1 MKKQLKKAAAA
12 LLVGASLFAFQG
24 EAFASVHNVNKGD
37 TLWKISSQY
46 GVPIS
51 EVMMLNKLNSH
62 LIYPGQSIKLP
73 ATITQ
78 AEKNLLAQLVHAE
91 AKGEPYAGKV
101 AVATV
106 VLNRV
111 DSPDFPDSIK
121 EVIYQ
126 ISNGYYAFTPVA
138 NGEINR
144 PANSEAMKAVNEAL
158 GFRGKGKG
166 SLFFYNPQTST
177 SKWILSREVTT
188 VIGKHRFA
196 K

>member
-1 MKKQLKKAAAA
+1 
-12 LLVGASLFAFQG
+12 
-24 EAFASVHNVNKGD
+24 
-37 TLWKISSQY
+37 
-46 GVPIS
+46 
-51 EVMMLNKLNSH
+51 
-62 LIYPGQSIKLP
+62 
-73 ATITQ
+73 
-78 AEKNLLAQLVHAE
+78 
-91 AKGEPYAGKV
+91 
-101 AVATV
+101 
-106 VLNRV
+106 V

-138 NGEINR
+138 NGEINS
-144 PANSEAMKAVNEAL
+144 PADSEAMKAVNEAL
-158 GFRGKGKG
+158 AFRGKGKG

>member
-1 MKKQLKKAAAA
+1 MKIKIKKAAAGLLAAAA
-12 LLVGASLFAFQG
+12 LFSYHG
-24 EAFASVHNVNKGD
+24 EALASVHNVNKGD
-37 TLWKISSQY
+37 TLWKISSHY

-51 EVMMLNKLNSH
+51 KVMTLNKLNSH

-73 ATITQ
+73 STITQ

-111 DSPDFPDSIK
+111 DSPDFPNTIK

-126 ISNGYYAFTPVA
+126 ISNGHYAFTPVA

-144 PANSEAMKAVNEAL
+144 PADGEAMKAVNEAL
-158 GFRGKGKG
+158 AFRGKGKG